1 METDDTFGSTNEQ
14 QADIIRLIVQFW
26 KVLPKF
32 LAMMI
37 EEQPKDELFMLADGF
52 RSKVNEM
59 GNLFSDNDDSPV
71 SVSNFYRML
80 FIMRDK
86 TQPLVIEL
94 EQIADE
100 MGVDLVV
107 PIKNGNEFDAIR
119 LSEWIP
125 QRLINH

>member
-1 METDDTFGSTNEQ
+1 
-14 QADIIRLIVQFW
+14 
-26 KVLPKF
+26 
-32 LAMMI
+32 
-37 EEQPKDELFMLADGF
+37 
-52 RSKVNEM
+52 
-59 GNLFSDNDDSPV
+59 
-71 SVSNFYRML
+71 
-80 FIMRDK
+80 MRDK

-107 PIKNGNEFDAIR
+107 PIKNGNEFGAIK